1 MSLSETSS
9 TGDRGVQDADD
20 PPVVEAGGRI
30 ISMRV
35 SGDVVARLQ
44 KEVDA
49 GVVAICGGAAVLE
62 LAPVKGRFALLSAA
76 VTILPATYAH
86 LCMTRE
92 RGGYRAARADRSGPR
107 CCGWSPWRSGGLTG
121 GCRRRW
127 SRAETIPRK
136 RKMI

>member
-49 GVVAICGGAAVLE
+49 GVV
-62 LAPVKGRFALLSAA
+62 PSAA
-76 VTILPATYAH
+76 
-86 LCMTRE
+86 
-92 RGGYRAARADRSGPR
+92 ARR
-107 CCGWSPWRSGGLTG
+107 CWSWR
-121 GCRRRW
+121 R
-127 SRAETIPRK
+127 
-136 RKMI
+136 